1 MSTHQ
6 TRFLP
11 SYSRIASSVALVLL
25 GFSSVSSAD
34 SFNLSYGQ
42 LKQHTSFFDE
52 AVTLKPVGPS
62 LSLSLDLNE
71 QWSVDLGYNKWS
83 DELTF
88 EDIFTAD
95 SDLKTWG
102 ASVNYYLDKW
112 SFSFSYNDSQ
122 DNSLLAG
129 VRNPDERYRSDK
141 TASTSFGGSA
151 GYGWVSGSLFY
162 NVSFGAQMA
171 DWDST
176 SIVRFSP
183 VTEPEP
189 PPPPPGGGGGANPPP
204 PPPADDPPPP
214 QNDLVSEVNSGD
226 STSISTSFSVARF
239 WSVTEDTGVLV
250 GGILSWNH
258 MLRGDS
264 VLVSSNARNIPTNRP
279 NQGGNNAPGGGAG
292 GNNFNRA
299 GNNTGLNSVSGDDS
313 YGQVSVYV
321 SYDLTESV
329 SVDFDYGVDI
339 GTDENDAVW
348 SVSLGYF
355 F

>member
-1 MSTHQ
+1 
-6 TRFLP
+6 
-11 SYSRIASSVALVLL
+11 VALVLL
-25 GFSSVSSAD
+25 GFSCTTFSGTAQANSL
-34 SFNLSYGQ
+34 NLSYGQ
-42 LKQHTSFFDE
+42 LKQHTSYLDE

-102 ASVNYYLDKW
+102 GSVNYYRDKW

-122 DNSLLAG
+122 DDSLLAG

-141 TASTSFGGSA
+141 TSSTSYGASA
-151 GYGWVSGSLFY
+151 GYGWVSGNLFY

-176 SIVRFSP
+176 SITLFTP
-183 VTEPEP
+183 EPEP
-189 PPPPPGGGGGANPPP
+189 NPPGPPPGGGGGGGGGGGNPPP
-204 PPPADDPPPP
+204 PPPPPEPP
-214 QNDLVSEVNSGD
+214 QSDLVTEVNSGD
-226 STSISTSFSVARF
+226 SSSISTSFSVARF
-239 WSVTEDTGVLV
+239 WSLTEDTGVLV

-258 MLRGDS
+258 MLSGDS
-264 VLVSSNARNIPTNRP
+264 VLVSSNGRNIPTNRP
-279 NQGGNNAPGGGAG
+279 NQGGNNANGGGAG
-292 GNNFNRA
+292 VTGGNDFNRA
-299 GNNTGLNSVSGDDS
+299 GNTTGLSSVSGDDS